1 MPSLTTE
8 YVERNSGL
16 YRNPINFSIGL
27 GGGQIAMGNYGG
39 GINLA
44 QTSEADDL
52 HKSASFKPQLYYDEL
67 KSYAYLNTLVNLLK
81 APIAEGIDQIS
92 GQIKIMPS
100 EPDNPL
106 QKDAAIIVNNF
117 FEKCNFK
124 QFIKDHLNEFILR
137 GSFMAYIDYNKGRL
151 VDVMNPYDFFMIYT
165 KDGCTWV
172 LPNEIN
178 KKNNIM
184 SGTSN
189 MISSLADF
197 TKDSQ
202 GIHGMFANMFIRYT
216 HGQET
221 TSKQSREILE
231 RAKENPE
238 LLATIKAILGGDIEM
253 ITNQRLTDDT
263 KKRLDKMTVLYSV
276 VRPVSLLEPYLK
288 KLFTLSI
295 KEMVFDM
302 LSLLQYLKADYFTV
316 SLRAQTTSD
325 TAASQVVNNV
335 KNALNRYNIEFINSF
350 EDPSGIIRR
359 VYDKL
364 INRNVVLPMIDEFS
378 DIQLLNIPDIEQRL
392 STLYQDIVES
402 KRSIADEAGIAQE
415 SVSGGANRWEAIS
428 RNEKMSLNI
437 MYIKS
442 TIENF
447 VKEAACAIF
456 FNHSNEAFWNYKY
469 NHKEMPTA
477 FHFDNKWHYLTQP
490 DAVNFSDSVNGILYG
505 HIESDWIKDGNRV
518 GIPVQSTSFE
528 FNLNLSTVLDS
539 YASKTKETIISETM
553 QSITGVMDGI
563 KNFANYQ
570 DIIDVSKA
578 TQLIES
584 LINIGDYTS
593 KILDTNKLKQM
604 FEQPPQPDP
613 MMEQGMEGGDEMGEF
628 PAYFNRRK

>member
-1 MPSLTTE
+1 MASLTTE
-8 YVERNSGL
+8 YLEQNAGL
-16 YRNPINFSIGL
+16 FRNPINFSIGL
-27 GGGQIAMGNYGG
+27 GGGQVAMGSYGG
-39 GINLA
+39 AVNMS
-44 QTSEADDL
+44 QTSEVDDL

-81 APIAEGIDQIS
+81 APIAEGVDQIS
-92 GQIKIMPS
+92 GQIKVMPNDS
-100 EPDNPL
+100 NNPL

-117 FEKCNFK
+117 FERCNFK
-124 QFIKDHLNEFILR
+124 KFIKDHLDEFILR
-137 GSFMAYIDYNKGRL
+137 GSFMAYIDYKQGQL
-151 VDVMNPYDFFMIYT
+151 VDVMNPHDFFMIYT
-165 KDGCTWV
+165 KKGCTWI

-178 KKNNIM
+178 KRNNIIT
-184 SGTSN
+184 GASN

-197 TKDSQ
+197 TKDNQ
-202 GIHGMFANMFIRYT
+202 GLYGMFSNMFIRYV
-216 HGQET
+216 HGQEV

-231 RAKENPE
+231 RAKESPE

-253 ITNQRLTDDT
+253 ITNQKLTDDT

-364 INRNVVLPMIDEFS
+364 INRNMVLPMVDEFS
-378 DIQLLNIPDIEQRL
+378 DIQILNIPDIEQRL

-437 MYIKS
+437 LYIKS
-442 TIENF
+442 TIEEF

-456 FNHSNEAFWNYKY
+456 FNHSNETFWDYKY
-469 NHKEMPTA
+469 NKKEMPTT
-477 FHFDNKWHYLTQP
+477 FHFDGQEHKLTNP
-490 DAVNFSDSVNGILYG
+490 NDVNFSTSANGLLYG
-505 HIESDWIKDGNRV
+505 AINDDTIKDGNRV
-518 GIPVQSTSFE
+518 GITVKPTDFD
-528 FNLNLSTVLDS
+528 FNLN
-539 YASKTKETIISETM
+539 
-553 QSITGVMDGI
+553 
-563 KNFANYQ
+563 
-570 DIIDVSKA
+570 
-578 TQLIES
+578 
-584 LINIGDYTS
+584 
-593 KILDTNKLKQM
+593 
-604 FEQPPQPDP
+604 
-613 MMEQGMEGGDEMGEF
+613 
-628 PAYFNRRK
+628 

>member
-8 YVERNSGL
+8 YLLSRS
-16 YRNPINFSIGL
+16 PINFSIGL
-27 GGGQIAMGNYGG
+27 GGGQVAMGSYGG
-39 GINLA
+39 AINMS
-44 QTSEADDL
+44 QTSEVDDM

-67 KSYAYLNTLVNLLK
+67 KNYAYLNTLVNLLK

-92 GQIKIMPS
+92 GQIKVLPAD
-100 EPDNPL
+100 PDNPL
-106 QKDAAIIVNNF
+106 QRDAAIIVNNF

-124 QFIKDHLNEFILR
+124 QFIKDHLDEFILR
-137 GSFMAYIDYNKGRL
+137 GSFMAYIDYKQGRL
-151 VDVMNPYDFFMIYT
+151 VDVMSPYDFFMIYT
-165 KDGCTWV
+165 KKGCTWI
-172 LPNEIN
+172 LPNDIN
-178 KKNNIM
+178 KRNNIIT
-184 SGTSN
+184 GASN

-197 TKDSQ
+197 TKDNQ
-202 GIHGMFANMFIRYT
+202 GLYGMFSNMFIRYVY
-216 HGQET
+216 GQEV

-231 RAKENPE
+231 RAKESPE
-238 LLATIKAILGGDIEM
+238 LLATIKAILGGDIDM
-253 ITNQRLTDDT
+253 ITNQKLTDDT

-288 KLFTLSI
+288 KLFVLSI

-335 KNALNRYNIEFINSF
+335 KNALNRYNVEFINSF

-359 VYDKL
+359 VYDKM

-392 STLYQDIVES
+392 STLYQDITES
-402 KRSIADEAGIAQE
+402 KRTIADEAGIAQE

-437 MYIKS
+437 LYLKA

-456 FNHSNEAFWNYKY
+456 FNHSNESFWDYKY
-469 NHKEMPTA
+469 HNKEMPTS
-477 FHFDNKWHYLTQP
+477 FHFDGKTHRLTAP
-490 DAVNFSDSVNGILYG
+490 KDANFSVSANGILYG
-505 HIESDWIKDGNRV
+505 IANDETIKDGNRV
-518 GIPVQSTSFE
+518 GITIEPTDFD

-553 QSITGVMDGI
+553 QSITSVMDSI

-570 DIIDVSKA
+570 DVIDTSKA
-578 TQLIES
+578 IQLLSS

-593 KILDTNKLKQM
+593 KILDTDKLKAI
-604 FEQPPQPDP
+604 FEQPQQGPNA
-613 MMEQGMEGGDEMGEF
+613 MMGEEQGMEGMEEM
-628 PAYFNRRK
+628 PAYFNNRRNR